1 MMMKRRTFIKS
12 MGAVSASAF
21 MPSAFKLSTMY
32 KNASAAV
39 NYAGTNVTAP
49 AVMPQVINIFLYG
62 GPSELAGNLTNIVDI
77 NNNSQ
82 NLYDTN
88 GVFPGITEFQSNG
101 GLITPNGFWS
111 GAGGDEMEFLLG
123 QDYMSVYRT
132 LMKRIDGTRS
142 HRESLLMSQKGSL
155 DIEAGPGV
163 GTRLAAAI
171 LQHRREFEDNTRL
184 ADGTLIGDLV
194 SGTDSG
200 VEAMFLPFVSFE
212 GDTRYFQQDPDFSLP
227 LLLRGTTLDQNL
239 ESPYSRS
246 DDNNLTIRTAL
257 NDLVGKV
264 MTPAKVSRFKGVADG
279 FALREFFEDKM
290 AGLDPGNAEVNDT
303 TDSSGDPLPIIDN
316 HPDAA
321 VDAAAIGLTQGA
333 RLIYPDNGFTDRIRA
348 AVTLALKNPSSLYIT
363 VGGGLGGWDDHNNG
377 IDRYPG
383 RMNDLFA
390 VMQAAMLHIKY
401 FNGPTLGA
409 PRTTNSNI
417 AINMFGDF
425 GRLVNLNNSEGWD
438 HGNNQNLYTF
448 GVDGLGNPR
457 PAGALGKVVGRTQ
470 RVGDPCTNNQVTEP
484 VPDSYEAEPMSVA
497 STVYSYFGVQ
507 NPEVLTADDERN
519 PAGVPAINETVGGES
534 PLF

>member
-1 MMMKRRTFIKS
+1 
-12 MGAVSASAF
+12 MGAVGASAY
-21 MPSAFKLSTMY
+21 MPSAFNMSTMY
-32 KNASAAV
+32 KYASAEVKYRDLTV
-39 NYAGTNVTAP
+39 NAP
-49 AVMPQVINIFLYG
+49 SIMPQVINIFLYG

-82 NLYDTN
+82 NLYDTD

-111 GAGGDEMEFLLG
+111 GAGGDEMQSMLDRG
-123 QDYMSVYRT
+123 QLSVYRT

-171 LQHRREFEDNTRL
+171 LQHRGEFENNTLL

-194 SGTDSG
+194 SGTDRG

-246 DDNNLTIRTAL
+246 DDDNLTIRTAL

-264 MTPAKVSRFKGVADG
+264 MTPAKVSRFKGVVDG

-290 AGLDPGNAEVNDT
+290 AGLDPGNAPVNDT

-333 RLIYPDNGFTDRIRA
+333 QLIYPDNGFTDRIRA
-348 AVTLALKNPSSLYIT
+348 AVTLALKNPSSLYLSLI
-363 VGGGLGGWDDHNNG
+363 
-377 IDRYPG
+377 
-383 RMNDLFA
+383 
-390 VMQAAMLHIKY
+390 HI
-401 FNGPTLGA
+401 
-409 PRTTNSNI
+409 
-417 AINMFGDF
+417 
-425 GRLVNLNNSEGWD
+425 
-438 HGNNQNLYTF
+438 
-448 GVDGLGNPR
+448 
-457 PAGALGKVVGRTQ
+457 
-470 RVGDPCTNNQVTEP
+470 
-484 VPDSYEAEPMSVA
+484 
-497 STVYSYFGVQ
+497 
-507 NPEVLTADDERN
+507 
-519 PAGVPAINETVGGES
+519 
-534 PLF
+534 